1 MSGKQRSRWPLAI
14 LVVAFL
20 LPFVTAVV
28 LRFGGWQPGQ
38 TRNFGDLLN
47 PPVSMEGTQAQN
59 GDGEPWSFVN
69 QEQEWTMLVRSASD
83 CDASCRSALEVLP
96 NVRRSMGR
104 HAGRLHLFHVG
115 KSAEPEMP
123 ILQLTGEPPALAEVP
138 PAGIEVW
145 LVDPHGFLVMHYPSG
160 FDPSGLRKDLS
171 RLIR

>member
-1 MSGKQRSRWPLAI
+1 MSGEQRSRWPLAI

-20 LPFVTAVV
+20 MPFASAVV
-28 LRFGGWQPGQ
+28 LRFGGWQTGH

-47 PPVSMEGTQAQN
+47 PPVTMEGVTAS
-59 GDGEPWSFVN
+59 DGKGEAWSFVN
-69 QEQEWTMLVRSASD
+69 QEQEWTLLVSSANP
-83 CDASCRSALEVLP
+83 CDAGCEATLAALP

-104 HAGRLHLFHVG
+104 HAGRLHVYHLGESVD
-115 KSAEPEMP
+115 SDMP
-123 ILQLTGEPPALAEVP
+123 TLQLSGAPPELDARP
-138 PAGIEVW
+138 PSGTEVW